1 MTGTSRAWIIAVTI
15 GGTSLSGQPHL
26 PEHRHPRPM
35 SRVREFRSR
44 RHRPPVSYHQSDDD
58 TDYDPHDDTDYDP
71 HDNDD
76 DDDDD
81 SDYDPHDD
89 DDDSEYERAVLRAK
103 RLHNMVKCE
112 RYRAEHREKL
122 VASKKK
128 YRENNREFIAVSSQ
142 CYREKRRKQV
152 LRARK
157 RYRAKYP
164 QRVAET
170 NKRYRERNRTKLRE
184 KQRRYRERNRA
195 KLREAQRRYRE
206 KNLEHLLACEE
217 QYRETHREV
226 LREKERCRRARLA
239 EKKRTQEKMEALGP
253 LTLTINLTDY
263 LKSISVTQES
273 VDTNGPPRDS
283 HTLIDLD
290 SGESVDTN
298 GPPTDSHTLIDL
310 DSGESVDTKG
320 PPRDSHSLIDLD
332 SGGVQVADS
341 PDWEN
346 VSYLQELLNDMS
358 PDDWQQVMNDVEEFH
373 LEALLPP
380 EDLVHDMSYDD
391 EGVDLLFDFMS

>member
-44 RHRPPVSYHQSDDD
+44 RHRPPVSYHQSDND
-58 TDYDPHDDTDYDP
+58 TDYDPHDDDSTNDTDYDP
-71 HDNDD
+71 HDDDDDADD
-76 DDDDD
+76 DDDDA
-81 SDYDPHDD
+81 DYDPHDD

-103 RLHNMVKCE
+103 RIHNMVKCA
-112 RYRAEHREKL
+112 RYRAEHREK
-122 VASKKK
+122 VATSKKK
-128 YRENNREFIAVSSQ
+128 YRENNREFIAVYSQ
-142 CYREKRRKQV
+142 CYLDKRRKQQAMG
-152 LRARK
+152 RQ
-157 RYRAKYP
+157 RYKAKYP
-164 QRVAET
+164 ERVAECDR
-170 NKRYRERNRTKLRE
+170 RYRERNRTKLRE

-195 KLREAQRRYRE
+195 QLREAQRRYRE
-206 KNLEHLLACEE
+206 KNL
-217 QYRETHREV
+217 V
-226 LREKERCRRARLA
+226 
-239 EKKRTQEKMEALGP
+239 EKKRTREKLKALGP
-253 LTLTINLTDY
+253 LTLTIPLTDY
-263 LKSISVTQES
+263 LKSVPVATY
-273 VDTNGPPRDS
+273 VKAFCDS
-283 HTLIDLD
+283 L
-290 SGESVDTN
+290 ESVDTN

-310 DSGESVDTKG
+310 DSGS
-320 PPRDSHSLIDLD
+320 
-332 SGGVQVADS
+332 VQVADS

-346 VSYLQELLNDMS
+346 VSYLQELLKDMS

>member
-1 MTGTSRAWIIAVTI
+1 MTGTSRAWIIAVAI

-44 RHRPPVSYHQSDDD
+44 RHRPPLSYHQSDDD
-58 TDYDPHDDTDYDP
+58 TDYDPHDDDDTDYDP
-71 HDNDD
+71 HDND

-112 RYRAEHREKL
+112 RYRAEHREK
-122 VASKKK
+122 VAASKKK

-142 CYREKRRKQV
+142 CYRDKRRKQ
-152 LRARK
+152 LAAGRQRYKARH
-157 RYRAKYP
+157 P
-164 QRVAET
+164 ERVAECD
-170 NKRYRERNRTKLRE
+170 
-184 KQRRYRERNRA
+184 QRYRERNRA

-206 KNLEHLLACEE
+206 RNRAKLRERQRRYREKNLEHLLAYEE

-226 LREKERCRRARLA
+226 LMEKERCRRARLV
-239 EKKRTQEKMEALGP
+239 EKKRTQEKLRALGP
-253 LTLTINLTDY
+253 LTLTIPLTDY
-263 LKSISVTQES
+263 LKSIRVTQ
-273 VDTNGPPRDS
+273 
-283 HTLIDLD
+283 
-290 SGESVDTN
+290 ESVDTN
-298 GPPTDSHTLIDL
+298 GPPTDSHT
-310 DSGESVDTKG
+310 
-320 PPRDSHSLIDLD
+320 LIDLD

-346 VSYLQELLNDMS
+346 VSYLEELLNDMS
-358 PDDWQQVMNDVEEFH
+358 PDDWQQVMNDVEEFD

-380 EDLVHDMSYDD
+380 EDLVHDMSSD